1 MSSGQ
6 SFDKIKKKKQWT
18 ASIRVPQSF
27 SSASAPH
34 IRCPNS
40 SGFGAVNTMCERLN
54 LTDGGTDLVKNYAAA
69 TEESPD
75 FNCTKAVP
83 Y

>member
-6 SFDKIKKKKQWT
+6 SFDKIKKKWA
-18 ASIRVPQSF
+18 ASTRVPQSF

-40 SGFGAVNTMCERLN
+40 SGFWAVNTMCESLN

-69 TEESPD
+69 
-75 FNCTKAVP
+75 N
-83 Y
+83 